1 MESFSKLFYLNVSYM
16 WCSELDI
23 FIIFLSF
30 ECLFLS
36 GLNPPAAPAP
46 VPVLRKQFLVHSS
59 SHDLSSC
66 ASFSV
71 IIFEILLMQC
81 PGYMDMYVS
90 CIYCISCTF

>member
-1 MESFSKLFYLNVSYM
+1 MESFSKLFYFNVSYM
-16 WCSELDI
+16 WCSELDV

-36 GLNPPAAPAP
+36 GLNPP

-59 SHDLSSC
+59 SRDLSSC
-66 ASFSV
+66 ASSSV
-71 IIFEILLMQC
+71 IVFEILLMQC
-81 PGYMDMYVS
+81 PGYMHMYVS